1 MQKPIIASAKV
12 PKTLLVINFLAGIFY
27 ISWWFGFQNV
37 DSWVLYFLLFAGEI
51 YHLIVAFLFW
61 FTLWPQE
68 VSHEEPDISCQPS
81 VDIFITVCGEPTDV
95 VGKTAIAARDLN
107 YKNHKVYLL
116 NDGKVA
122 NKDNWQGAEAI
133 ADKLRIACITR
144 DTPGGAKAGNINN
157 ALKFTSGEIVV
168 IFDADMVP
176 HKDILKKT
184 IYHFKNPQV
193 GFVQAPQYYQ
203 NYDKNDVAGGAWE
216 QQELFFGPIMRGKEK
231 SNAVFICGTNVAIRR
246 NALLSAGGMCET
258 NIAEDFITS
267 LLIHEKGWLSVYV
280 PEVLAEGLAPEDLL
294 SYFKQQLR
302 WARGSLEV
310 LFRFNPISKSLSW
323 AQKFQYIGSA
333 LYYLN
338 GLIIAIDALA
348 PLIFFFTGVSPV
360 TSATTLFALFFIPFM
375 LLNLFTLYLASGNRV
390 TFRAL
395 AFSQASF
402 ALKLQALVS
411 IITNQKM
418 GFSVTPKKALE
429 GNFLSIVYPHLTYIG
444 IATLGF
450 GFALHRE
457 GLTPSVVTNL
467 AWVMFNVFLLLPFI
481 SVAYPWEKIFTN
493 AKLSFPRIR
502 AFN

>member
-1 MQKPIIASAKV
+1 MQNPVILSAKV
-12 PKTLLVINFLAGIFY
+12 PKTLLVINFLVGVFY
-27 ISWWFGFQNV
+27 ILWWFSFQQV
-37 DSWVLYFLLFAGEI
+37 GSWVLYLLLLAGEI

-61 FTLWPQE
+61 FTLWPKE
-68 VSHEEPDISCQPS
+68 IERLGPDPLYKPS
-81 VDIFITVCGEPTDV
+81 VDIYITVCGEPVDV
-95 VGKTAIAARDLN
+95 VEKTAIAARDLN
-107 YKNHKVYLL
+107 YENHKVYLL

-122 NKDNWQGAEAI
+122 NKDNWQEI
-133 ADKLRIACITR
+133 ALLAANLGIRCITR
-144 DTPGGAKAGNINN
+144 DVPGGAKAGNINN
-157 ALKFTSGEIVV
+157 ALKNTFGEIIV

-176 HKDILKKT
+176 HEDFLEKT
-184 IYHFKNPQV
+184 IYHFKKQQV
-193 GFVQAPQYYQ
+193 GFVQTPQYYQ
-203 NYDKNDVAGGAWE
+203 NFAKNDVSGGAWE
-216 QQELFFGPIMRGKEK
+216 QQELFFGPILAGKEK

-267 LLIHEKGWLSVYV
+267 LLIHEKGWVSVYV

-310 LFRFNPISKSLSW
+310 LFRFNPIFKNLSLS
-323 AQKFQYIGSA
+323 QKFQYLGSA

-402 ALKLQALVS
+402 ALQLQALAS

-429 GNFLSIVYPHLTYIG
+429 GNFLSIVYPHLAYIG
-444 IATLGF
+444 IAMLGF

-502 AFN
+502 ASN